1 MAAWV
6 NFLPHKRHYLAFL
19 PVVEYSVHALN
30 GSVIICPGVFMN
42 SAEESE
48 KEGVFSDDL
57 FGWSG
62 YLRCYLEHVN
72 TASEEFSQR
81 SASQRSTFEMVITPG
96 RQWFAFSGQLTAP
109 LLAFSVRGNRQ
120 GYVSVSR
127 RVSNAVHLLLGKEP
141 GAKVREV
148 RRVEVYLSQATVG
161 VESEL
166 WNTLGSYRVD
176 GNVVLSWQAPPR
188 LYFIRDGQDDPAL
201 AARFNDGMRET
212 ERPLGWLSQQQH
224 YSHLLAGATF
234 RVVLES
240 SGWAPKIILYFAVS
254 GRSQGQL
261 PPASQTAL
269 PCGVAGERS
278 LLGSGDVLCHVDT
291 KVGNI
296 GAVSSESVNLP
307 NDLLYLPDIIYPH
320 RTQHLR
326 SIKDLD
332 NKIIEVEF
340 ASSLVM
346 AQASSAPTPTM
357 RRNLALIPA
366 MVISQRGG
374 QAIPLTVDIPYK
386 PNSFRHSQR
395 TPQHGVVRMLDGEL
409 FYEPPPALALVLAC
423 DEGSKTTT
431 SAALKTNQLGLVSVD
446 ILDVYHARSPFI
458 PASAAFLIYNTPTTH
473 FFRMSKAG
481 DALRLTLHYVDKRG
495 NELAVDP
502 ADIEWKVLAGD
513 GAISQEGILTP
524 SQGYSGCTAIQA
536 VEYDDVRWYWSA
548 IIIPPLSVDELLAL
562 Q

>member
-1 MAAWV
+1 MNAAG
-6 NFLPHKRHYLAFL
+6 
-19 PVVEYSVHALN
+19 E
-30 GSVIICPGVFMN
+30 G
-42 SAEESE
+42 E

-62 YLRCYLEHVN
+62 YVRCYLGHLN
-72 TASEEFSQR
+72 TTLEEYSQR
-81 SASQRSTFEMVITPG
+81 SASQRTTFEMVITPG
-96 RQWFAFSGQLTAP
+96 RQWFAFSGQLTSP
-109 LLAFSVRGNRQ
+109 LLEFDVHGPGK
-120 GYVSVSR
+120 GYLKLSHG
-127 RVSNAVHLLLGKEP
+127 VSNAVHLRLSKEP

-148 RRVEVYLSQATVG
+148 SRVEVYLSQATVG
-161 VESEL
+161 VESDL
-166 WNTLGSYRVD
+166 GNVQGSYRVD
-176 GNVVLSWQAPPR
+176 GNVVLNWLMPPR
-188 LYFIRDGQDDPAL
+188 LYFIRDGHDDPAL

-224 YSHLLAGATF
+224 YSQLLAGATF
-234 RVVLES
+234 RLGLDS
-240 SGWAPKIILYFAVS
+240 SGFAHKLLLYFAVS
-254 GRSQGQL
+254 GRSPGQL
-261 PPASQTAL
+261 PSGIQTAMSS
-269 PCGVAGERS
+269 GVEHKLS
-278 LLGSGDVLCHVDT
+278 SPSSGGVLCRVDT
-291 KVGNI
+291 KAGNL
-296 GAVSSESVNLP
+296 GAVSSDRLSLP

-320 RTQHLR
+320 RTQQLG
-326 SIKDLD
+326 SVKTLD
-332 NKIIEVEF
+332 HVAEVEF
-340 ASSLVM
+340 TPDLRM
-346 AQASSAPTPTM
+346 AQASSPPTPTM
-357 RRNLALIPA
+357 RRNVALIPA

-386 PNSFRHSQR
+386 PNSFRYSQR
-395 TPQHGVVRMLDGEL
+395 TPQHGVVRMLEGEL
-409 FYEPPPALALVLAC
+409 FYEPPTALALVLAS
-423 DEGSKTTT
+423 DEGSKTIA

-458 PASAAFLIYNTPTTH
+458 PASAAFLVYNTPTTH

>member
-1 MAAWV
+1 MNAAG
-6 NFLPHKRHYLAFL
+6 
-19 PVVEYSVHALN
+19 E
-30 GSVIICPGVFMN
+30 G
-42 SAEESE
+42 E

-62 YLRCYLEHVN
+62 YVRCYLGHLN
-72 TASEEFSQR
+72 TTLEEYSQR
-81 SASQRSTFEMVITPG
+81 SASQRTTFEMIITPG
-96 RQWFAFSGQLTAP
+96 RQWFAFSGQLTSP
-109 LLAFSVRGNRQ
+109 LLEFDVHGPGK
-120 GYVSVSR
+120 GYLKLSHG
-127 RVSNAVHLLLGKEP
+127 VSNAVHLVLSKEP

-148 RRVEVYLSQATVG
+148 SRVEVYLSQATVG
-161 VESEL
+161 VESDL
-166 WNTLGSYRVD
+166 WNVQGSYRVD
-176 GNVVLSWQAPPR
+176 GNVVLNWLTPPR
-188 LYFIRDGQDDPAL
+188 LSFIRDGHDDPAL

-212 ERPLGWLSQQQH
+212 GRPLGWLSQQQH

-234 RVVLES
+234 RMGLDS
-240 SGWAPKIILYFAVS
+240 SGWAHKIFLYFAVS
-254 GRSQGQL
+254 GRSPGQL

-269 PCGVAGERS
+269 SCGVEGGHSLPGLGE
-278 LLGSGDVLCHVDT
+278 VLCHVDT

-296 GAVSSESVNLP
+296 GAVSSDRVNLP
-307 NDLLYLPDIIYPH
+307 NDLMFLPDIIYPH
-320 RTQHLR
+320 LTQFLTG
-326 SIKDLD
+326 IKDLAND
-332 NKIIEVEF
+332 IIELKF
-340 ASSLVM
+340 APVSRT
-346 AQASSAPTPTM
+346 AYATSAPTPTM

-366 MVISQRGG
+366 MVISPRGA
-374 QAIPLTVDIPYK
+374 QAIPLAVDIPYEPK
-386 PNSFRHSQR
+386 SFRHSHR
-395 TPQHGVVRMLDGEL
+395 TPQHGVVRMSEGEL
-409 FYEPPPALALVLAC
+409 FYDPPPVLALALAC
-423 DEGSKTTT
+423 DEGSKTATC
-431 SAALKTNQLGLVSVD
+431 AALKTNQLGLVSVD